1 MSSEGE
7 VTRLLGALR
16 AGDRNALEQLIPLV
30 YDELRR
36 IAHLQLRG
44 AGRGRTL
51 DTVALVHEAYL
62 KIAGAAV
69 LEPHDRTHLLAV
81 AARAMRQV
89 IVDFARA
96 RSAQKRGGGAHP
108 VTLDEQQVAVEE
120 QAESILDLDRA
131 LERLSEHD
139 PRIARIVECRYF
151 AGLSEEETAAVLGV
165 SLRTAQREW
174 KRARAWLREELAEP
188 PIERTGGAQ

>member
-1 MSSEGE
+1 
-7 VTRLLGALR
+7 
-16 AGDRNALEQLIPLV
+16 
-30 YDELRR
+30 
-36 IAHLQLRG
+36 
-44 AGRGRTL
+44 
-51 DTVALVHEAYL
+51 
-62 KIAGAAV
+62 
-69 LEPHDRTHLLAV
+69 
-81 AARAMRQV
+81 MRQV